1 MIEITPKPIDVQ
13 PVIESAQRNTNGAVV
28 TFLGT
33 VRNNS
38 EGKRVLYLE
47 YDAYPAMAKKK
58 LAEIADEIE
67 VKWGIKEVSI
77 VHRTGRLE
85 IGEIAVVIAVGS
97 PHRAEAFR
105 ACEYAIDR
113 IKKMV
118 PIWKKEAWEDGEVW
132 VGLESETPRT

>member
-1 MIEITPKPIDVQ
+1 MIEITPGPIDVQ
-13 PVIESAQRNTNGAVV
+13 PVIDSVEKNTNGAVV

-33 VRNNS
+33 VRDNS

-58 LAEIADEIE
+58 LAEIAGEIE
-67 VKWGIKEVSI
+67 AKWGIKEVSI

-113 IKKMV
+113 IKEMV
-118 PIWKKEAWEDGEVW
+118 PIWKKEVYEDGSAW
-132 VGLESETPRT
+132 IGHP